1 MDKNIFLRKDW
12 NTYKPKFKLLCQLCA
27 FNIEKFAYKGN
38 SSYISRI
45 EIKEKELL

>member
-12 NTYKPKFKLLCQLCA
+12 NTYKPKFKFLCKHCI
-27 FNIEKFAYKGN
+27 FSIEKFVYKEN

-45 EIKEKELL
+45 IEIKEK